1 MPLPN
6 APNNE
11 RLGELCQGAAAE
23 SISVHFPR
31 KVAEANVN
39 QQLELR
45 GSGGRGLGKSP
56 VHISRATDPEMLAT
70 KYRSRFLTL
79 RAQ

>member
-1 MPLPN
+1 M
-6 APNNE
+6 
-11 RLGELCQGAAAE
+11 
-23 SISVHFPR
+23 HFPR

-45 GSGGRGLGKSP
+45 GSGGRGLGKGP